1 MLNLQIEDIVS
12 DTEIVET
19 VSETTTQAS
28 LSEEEVVQIESKILS
43 LPEEKF
49 LIDEETLAYTDSIN
63 PEIDVQVLIQNEE
76 SIEQE
81 LSTDTDAEALIA
93 PILVR
98 AGISATVALLRK
110 AGINILKVSYHL
122 GVRMIER
129 KVSPKQVYDA
139 ITKGKKYY
147 DPAYNSTVYH
157 YNGVAVGR
165 SGNTLTT
172 TYKQASPKSRWIKQ

>member
-1 MLNLQIEDIVS
+1 LLNLQIEDIVS

-63 PEIDVQVLIQNEE
+63 PEIQNEE

>member
-63 PEIDVQVLIQNEE
+63 PEIQNEE